1 MAERKKTC
9 SILTW
14 KASKK
19 TVPLNRSI
27 GFDSEYIY
35 FARQWISK
43 FNEASRTNV
52 AEKMIYLWVTIN
64 AWASIVVPDKTRNHE
79 DSYLIHAMAA
89 DKIFAERFDILTDNN
104 TLFFRRIKE
113 LLDLAPVFQV
123 LWLRNNVIEAW
134 DPESSRKEYIN
145 YVISNQPYTIKKNK
159 DGSESK
165 LYHYRPECA
174 QTHIG
179 KNEPIP
185 ADWPHV
191 LHIIYQIRC
200 NLFHGGKNY
209 SSDRDRR
216 FVELAYKI
224 LWEMFEPEFEKL
236 DLIDTTK
243 EIGLSWG
250 KLFIRSGFIFE
261 KLNNAYD
268 FSSENSQNIS
278 YLKEILSKL
287 EVADQFSSKD
297 NTFKPHLKR
306 FSEDDWLKAIE
317 ALHTGA
323 EWGASD
329 MAQIELKIMDTYM
342 AGLVRWLN
350 YIGLS
355 TTYSCD
361 GHNRKA
367 PVITFAQAEGL
378 IMFESMLK
386 ILSAGSRFLIRQR
399 DSHSISFSNRRTDN
413 NRDYDRSSLLL
424 LAEMLHRRKDDF
436 SKLINVDDGTTNWQR
451 GN

>member
-1 MAERKKTC
+1 MVRQ
-9 SILTW
+9 SI
-14 KASKK
+14 S
-19 TVPLNRSI
+19 
-27 GFDSEYIY
+27 F
-35 FARQWISK
+35 
-43 FNEASRTNV
+43 
-52 AEKMIYLWVTIN
+52 
-64 AWASIVVPDKTRNHE
+64 
-79 DSYLIHAMAA
+79 
-89 DKIFAERFDILTDNN
+89 
-104 TLFFRRIKE
+104 
-113 LLDLAPVFQV
+113 
-123 LWLRNNVIEAW
+123 
-134 DPESSRKEYIN
+134 
-145 YVISNQPYTIKKNK
+145 
-159 DGSESK
+159 
-165 LYHYRPECA
+165 
-174 QTHIG
+174 
-179 KNEPIP
+179 
-185 ADWPHV
+185 
-191 LHIIYQIRC
+191 
-200 NLFHGGKNY
+200 
-209 SSDRDRR
+209 
-216 FVELAYKI
+216 
-224 LWEMFEPEFEKL
+224 
-236 DLIDTTK
+236 TK
-243 EIGLSWG
+243 P
-250 KLFIRSGFIFE
+250 
-261 KLNNAYD
+261 N
-268 FSSENSQNIS
+268 
-278 YLKEILSKL
+278 
-287 EVADQFSSKD
+287 
-297 NTFKPHLKR
+297 
-306 FSEDDWLKAIE
+306 DDWLKAIE